1 MSGATSRI
9 AHPAKNKTFYN
20 GFQPLVTV
28 QENSPA
34 FLKKSSMRKKDKE
47 GYQSMGLTN
56 RAPYD
61 SFMLQA

>member
-1 MSGATSRI
+1 
-9 AHPAKNKTFYN
+9 
-20 GFQPLVTV
+20 
-28 QENSPA
+28 
-34 FLKKSSMRKKDKE
+34 MRKKDKE